1 MSKLLEN
8 EVTAKIVETKSMKAT
23 ITIQKI
29 LDIICEKWS
38 SCLDGY
44 YIYNEEPVLSSDN
57 YSDTSVTVNLYNS
70 DRVKIDNII
79 DDVTMLFEE
88 ELEDFVKKSKIDMMI
103 LWLHLK
109 KLKKPNFQKKV
120 KMVAYNE

>member
-88 ELEDFVKKSKIDMMI
+88 ELEDFVKKEQNRHDDTIAT
-103 LWLHLK
+103 
-109 KLKKPNFQKKV
+109 FKKV
-120 KMVAYNE
+120 KETKLSEEGENGSL

>member
-88 ELEDFVKKSKIDMMI
+88 ELEDFVKKEQNRHDDTMAT
-103 LWLHLK
+103 
-109 KLKKPNFQKKV
+109 FKKV
-120 KMVAYNE
+120 KETKLSEEGENGSL